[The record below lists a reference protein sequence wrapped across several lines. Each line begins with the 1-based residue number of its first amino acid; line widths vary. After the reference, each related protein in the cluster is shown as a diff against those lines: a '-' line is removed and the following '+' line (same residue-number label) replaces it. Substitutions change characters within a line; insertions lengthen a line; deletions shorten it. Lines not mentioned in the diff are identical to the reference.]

1 MLLRA
6 SGEAIEED
14 VDLEGTVG
22 RGDGGLEHGAA
33 LLRFAEAATRGSEDL
48 TDARSALLAE
58 AGGAKFI
65 EAAATV
71 GIFNG
76 LVRVA
81 DASGIPL
88 DDGTKRNS
96 ESFRGALGLDA
107 FASARNTD
115 LSPSGEAAPTGTGAA
130 DLFGSK

>member
-76 LVRVA
+76 LVRNA
-81 DASGIPL
+81 DFTGIPL
-88 DDGTKRNS
+88 DEGTLHGSKD
-96 ESFRGALGLDA
+96 FREALGLNVYA
-107 FASARNTD
+107 GAANTD
-115 LSPSGEAAPTGTGAA
+115 VARADPALAPERFFAPPS
-130 DLFGSK
+130 D